1 MGRSRSQ
8 FSTPG
13 QHNKSYDKYS
23 TRTVAAAAEDWDA
36 MVGPPVEIAAGST
49 FGLSGRPTE
58 TVPVEQGAL
67 MWVKAVDKR

>member
-1 MGRSRSQ
+1 
-8 FSTPG
+8 
-13 QHNKSYDKYS
+13 
-23 TRTVAAAAEDWDA
+23 VAAAAEDWDA